1 MPLAL
6 CPVSLKRTT
15 VRRFFCLDLV
25 SGLCSLCDRCC
36 PTSSRH
42 SVVVKNKRENDT
54 LSLVVDFIAI
64 RGKEELSPFVR
75 STVLLGPLLCALSSF
90 FLLFLFDGAGH
101 EEKKKEKTKRRNRSR
116 LCGSRISLDRTRTSL
131 LFFVLTSTNFC
142 TAIAE
147 KPSVSRVSE
156 PALQRGIRLDFRRPE
171 KTNSFTRE
179 KKKQKKK
186 HALLIS
192 SDTAKSS
199 SPPNFC
205 NTLDTS
211 SFVWPVISISVLMVV
226 FSVFPPMMMSYT
238 R

>member
-131 LFFVLTSTNFC
+131 LFFVLTSTNLC

-186 HALLIS
+186 TR
-192 SDTAKSS
+192 TAHQ
-199 SPPNFC
+199 
-205 NTLDTS
+205 L
-211 SFVWPVISISVLMVV
+211 
-226 FSVFPPMMMSYT
+226 
-238 R
+238 RHR

>member
-1 MPLAL
+1 ML
-6 CPVSLKRTT
+6 
-15 VRRFFCLDLV
+15 
-25 SGLCSLCDRCC
+25 
-36 PTSSRH
+36 
-42 SVVVKNKRENDT
+42 
-54 LSLVVDFIAI
+54 
-64 RGKEELSPFVR
+64 
-75 STVLLGPLLCALSSF
+75 
-90 FLLFLFDGAGH
+90 FLLFFCCFCLTAPDTKK
-101 EEKKKEKTKRRNRSR
+101 KKKEKTKRRNRSR

-131 LFFVLTSTNFC
+131 LFFVLTSTNLC

>member
-1 MPLAL
+1 ML
-6 CPVSLKRTT
+6 
-15 VRRFFCLDLV
+15 
-25 SGLCSLCDRCC
+25 
-36 PTSSRH
+36 
-42 SVVVKNKRENDT
+42 
-54 LSLVVDFIAI
+54 
-64 RGKEELSPFVR
+64 
-75 STVLLGPLLCALSSF
+75 
-90 FLLFLFDGAGH
+90 FLLFFCCFCLTAPDTKK
-101 EEKKKEKTKRRNRSR
+101 KKKEKTKRRNRSR

-131 LFFVLTSTNFC
+131 LFFVLTSTNLC

-156 PALQRGIRLDFRRPE
+156 PALQRGFVSISVVQKKRTRLRGR
-171 KTNSFTRE
+171 
-179 KKKQKKK
+179 KKSRKKK

>member
-1 MPLAL
+1 ML
-6 CPVSLKRTT
+6 
-15 VRRFFCLDLV
+15 F
-25 SGLCSLCDRCC
+25 
-36 PTSSRH
+36 
-42 SVVVKNKRENDT
+42 
-54 LSLVVDFIAI
+54 
-64 RGKEELSPFVR
+64 
-75 STVLLGPLLCALSSF
+75 LL

-101 EEKKKEKTKRRNRSR
+101 EEKKEKTKRRNRSR

-131 LFFVLTSTNFC
+131 LFFVLTSTNLC

>member
-1 MPLAL
+1 ML
-6 CPVSLKRTT
+6 
-15 VRRFFCLDLV
+15 
-25 SGLCSLCDRCC
+25 
-36 PTSSRH
+36 
-42 SVVVKNKRENDT
+42 
-54 LSLVVDFIAI
+54 
-64 RGKEELSPFVR
+64 
-75 STVLLGPLLCALSSF
+75 
-90 FLLFLFDGAGH
+90 FLLFFCCFCLTAPDT
-101 EEKKKEKTKRRNRSR
+101 KKKKGENKTSESIAALRFANLARPNSYLFTLFRFDVHKLVHCNRGEAIGQSR
-116 LCGSRISLDRTRTSL
+116 LGTRAAARAFVSIS
-131 LFFVLTSTNFC
+131 
-142 TAIAE
+142 
-147 KPSVSRVSE
+147 
-156 PALQRGIRLDFRRPE
+156 RRPE

>member
-1 MPLAL
+1 ML
-6 CPVSLKRTT
+6 
-15 VRRFFCLDLV
+15 
-25 SGLCSLCDRCC
+25 
-36 PTSSRH
+36 
-42 SVVVKNKRENDT
+42 
-54 LSLVVDFIAI
+54 
-64 RGKEELSPFVR
+64 
-75 STVLLGPLLCALSSF
+75 
-90 FLLFLFDGAGH
+90 FLLFFCCFCLTAPDT
-101 EEKKKEKTKRRNRSR
+101 KKKKGENKTSESIAALRFANLARPNSYLFTLFRFDVHKLVHCNRGEAIGQSR
-116 LCGSRISLDRTRTSL
+116 LGTRAAARL
-131 LFFVLTSTNFC
+131 
-142 TAIAE
+142 
-147 KPSVSRVSE
+147 
-156 PALQRGIRLDFRRPE
+156 RLDFRRPE

-179 KKKQKKK
+179 KKSRKKK